1 MWNSILKNWLT
12 SLFGTVAGV
21 PQIVEGLTSVPK
33 NWTLVITG
41 LATLILGLAAK
52 QANITGGTVKQ

>member
-1 MWNSILKNWLT
+1 MWKSILKNWFT

-21 PQIVEGLTSVPK
+21 PQIVEGLTSSPK

-41 LATLILGLAAK
+41 LATLALGLSSK
-52 QANITGGTVKQ
+52 DANVTGK